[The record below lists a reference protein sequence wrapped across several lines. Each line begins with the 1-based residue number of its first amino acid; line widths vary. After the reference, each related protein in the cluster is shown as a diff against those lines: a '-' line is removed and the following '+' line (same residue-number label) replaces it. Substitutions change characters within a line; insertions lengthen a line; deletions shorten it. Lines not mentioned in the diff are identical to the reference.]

1 LGVAV
6 LVLAFVAITGWWLA
20 VDSRVPD
27 YDTGR
32 HLGFALD
39 FRDALGAG
47 DLAYPFTAYTQYPP
61 LVHLVGALALLLGP
75 ASTNTPIIAQNLVFV
90 PLLALGCY
98 GTGRVA
104 YGRTVGL
111 LAVVFALATPL
122 VIDQF
127 HGFLVDA
134 PAAAMVAVTVWLVL
148 ASDRFARWP
157 VAAAAGL
164 AAGLG
169 LLSKPPF
176 ALFIAGVLGVAV
188 LRGGW
193 RNWRGLVAFAAVA
206 LVVAG
211 PWYVRHWGQ
220 LSGLTHGALAAPPL
234 GQPDAIYPQ
243 RLSRQNLFWYF
254 WNLLN
259 TQVLLPLAIFA
270 GIGTAAAAVRFL
282 RRREPS
288 DYSPELIAG
297 ALAGYLGVTYIALKD
312 ARYALGLT
320 AYLAVLGTWWV
331 VRLPRRWRTAAV
343 AALLGVLVLNT
354 LTVSFGVGSVE
365 RVAVLPNPPPTGPG
379 WRQVTLW
386 GHGYVLGGPDAGV
399 RADRILKAAKR
410 EGVPRVAFEAV
421 GPPLFNGSGLSALAR
436 TLEIQATAELGRIGP
451 RDLLLVAHAIDPAA
465 PPPCA
470 MLQPGVGIYGMW
482 GFPANP
488 FRASAF
494 HCPGQGRPVQ
504 P

>member
-1 LGVAV
+1 VAV
-6 LVLAFVAITGWWLA
+6 ATLVLAFVAITGWWLA
-20 VDSRVPD
+20 ADFRVPD

-39 FRDALGAG
+39 FRDALRAG

-61 LVHLVGALALLLGP
+61 LVHLVGAVALLLGP
-75 ASTNTPIIAQNLVFV
+75 ASTDTPIIAQNLVFV

-98 GTGRVA
+98 GAGRVA

-127 HGFLVDA
+127 HSFLVDV
-134 PAAAMVAVTVWLVL
+134 PAAAMVAVTVWLV
-148 ASDRFARWP
+148 
-157 VAAAAGL
+157 
-164 AAGLG
+164 LG

-176 ALFIAGVLGVAV
+176 ALFIAGLVGVAV

-193 RNWRGLVAFAAVA
+193 RHWRGLVAFAAVA

-211 PWYVRHWGQ
+211 PWYARHWGQ
-220 LSGLTHGALAAPPL
+220 LSGLTHGALAAPSL

-243 RLSRQNLFWYF
+243 RLSRENLFWYF

-259 TQVLLPLAIFA
+259 TQLLLPLAIFA
-270 GIGTAAAAVRFL
+270 GIGTAAAAARFL

-297 ALAGYLGVTYIALKD
+297 ALGGYLGVTYIALKD
-312 ARYALGLT
+312 PRYALGLT

-331 VRLPRRWRTAAV
+331 VRLPRPWRIAAV
-343 AALLGVLVLNT
+343 VALLGVLVLNT
-354 LTVSFGVGSVE
+354 VTVSFGVGSVE

-386 GHGYVLGGPDAGV
+386 GHGYVLGGPEAGA
-399 RADRILKAAKR
+399 RTDQILKAAKR
-410 EGVPRVAFEAV
+410 EGVRRVAFEAV
-421 GPPLFNGSGLSALAR
+421 GPPFFNGSGLTALAR
-436 TLEIQATAELGRIGP
+436 TLEIKSTSELGRIGP
-451 RDLLLVAHAIDPAA
+451 RDLLLVAHAVDPAA

-488 FRASAF
+488 FGASAF
-494 HCPGQGRPVQ
+494 HCPGQGRPAQ